1 MTPRSAAA
9 PRSATPSVSARGF
22 ALFDTAIG
30 RSAIAWGEGG
40 ITCVQLPE
48 GRDSITRARMRRRF
62 PDAQETPPP
71 ENVAR
76 AVEDIAAL
84 LRGESATLDG
94 IVLDMTEV
102 PPFHRRVYEAAR
114 KIPPGKTLS
123 YGEIATR
130 LGAPGSARAVGQA
143 LGKNPFAI
151 VVPCH
156 RVLAAGGKVGGFSAS
171 GGVATKLRML
181 GIEKAGATVANA
193 AFGGDGAY
201 GFDPDAALE
210 HLRAKDARLRRLI
223 DEVGPFRMVM
233 KGTRSIFGALAE
245 AIVYQQLHGKAAATI
260 YARLAA
266 LFDDPREGP
275 TAARLLRLPDATLRG
290 AGLSQNKMLSLQD
303 LARKEVAGELPT
315 LATIRELDDDAIVEQ
330 LTEVR
335 GIGRWT
341 VEMLLMVRLGRPDVL
356 PVDDYGIRKGFAL
369 TFGTGELADKKVIVK
384 RAERWR
390 PYRTVASWYLWR
402 AVELPRHARRP
413 KVRAV
418 RVEEKRAQ
426 RR

>member
-1 MTPRSAAA
+1 MTPKSV
-9 PRSATPSVSARGF
+9 ATRRNTTASVPARGF

-30 RSAIAWGEGG
+30 RSAIAWGEAGVTG
-40 ITCVQLPE
+40 VQLPE
-48 GRDSITRARMRRRF
+48 GRDSVTRARMRRRF
-62 PDAQETPPP
+62 PDAEETQPP
-71 ENVAR
+71 EHVAR
-76 AVEDIAAL
+76 AIADISAL
-84 LRGESATLDG
+84 LRGESAALDG
-94 IVLDMTEV
+94 IVLDMADV

-114 KIPPGKTLS
+114 KIPAGKTLS

-156 RVLAAGGKVGGFSAS
+156 RVLAAGGKVGGFSAN

-181 GIEKAGATVANA
+181 GIEKAGAIVASA

-201 GFDPDAALE
+201 GFDPDVALE
-210 HLRAKDARLRRLI
+210 HLRTKDARLRRLI
-223 DEVGPFRMVM
+223 DEVGSFGMVM

-260 YARLAA
+260 YARLCA

-315 LATIRELDDDAIVEQ
+315 LATIRELDDDGIVER

-369 TFGTGELADKKVIVK
+369 TFGAGELADKKVLEK
-384 RAERWR
+384 HAERWR

-402 AVELPRHARRP
+402 AVELPRHAARP
-413 KVRAV
+413 KVRV
-418 RVEEKRAQ
+418 GVKRTQ